1 MELKNEF
8 EVLLETIH
16 QQAELEG
23 DYLTGI
29 TALIPHAAYHLGTIR
44 QLIERVHTVRGNNP
58 IFTKPKNQTGGKHGS
73 TISTF
78 TGN

>member
-8 EVLLETIH
+8 EVLLETIQ

-29 TALIPHAAYHLGTIR
+29 TALIPHAAYHAGTIH
-44 QLIERVHTVRGNNP
+44 QLIERVHTVGGNNP
-58 IFTKPKNQTGGKHGS
+58 TLIKPKNHTGDKHGS
-73 TISTF
+73 TISTY
-78 TGN
+78 TDN